1 MKGIVILTNC
11 EFHFITVHENLVQHL
26 CNIISILEST
36 VSKLFQHAIYLS
48 GRKGGN
54 NDIVNL
60 IYNPYFSF
68 DYNMKRAGKTSHYRI
83 PAVIFQ
89 RGRGHWAV

>member
-1 MKGIVILTNC
+1 MGSMESIVILTNC
-11 EFHFITVHENLVQHL
+11 EYHLIRVHEILVQHP
-26 CNIISILEST
+26 CKIISILVSA

-68 DYNMKRAGKTSHYRI
+68 DYNLKRAGKKLWKKFH
-83 PAVIFQ
+83 
-89 RGRGHWAV
+89 